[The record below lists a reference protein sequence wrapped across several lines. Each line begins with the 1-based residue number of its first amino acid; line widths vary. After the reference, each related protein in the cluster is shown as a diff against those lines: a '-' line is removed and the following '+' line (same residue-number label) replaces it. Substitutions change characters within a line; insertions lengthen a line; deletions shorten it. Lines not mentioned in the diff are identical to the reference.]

1 MCTEEIGGFFDVIYH
16 QLLALRVLCA
26 GCYRIS
32 IVLAFLCG
40 LKKTIRIRYEWTRI
54 FWTTEGKNSPSSKI
68 SQYVCNGPK
77 IVKISCLFFV
87 SSFRSFQR
95 PLQISLRFHML
106 QLRFHTPEAWKWYPF
121 RLEPPRMGHYRDT
134 PPTGENSQEI
144 FTELTTC
151 RELWKCAQL
160 WVHALTSVSQFLVK
174 STLIQLTIRRADKV
188 NYYIDCRLFL
198 CTRALV
204 RFLIHQRLV
213 CETARPQFPWRILY

>member
-1 MCTEEIGGFFDVIYH
+1 MYGRNWRFFDVIYH

-54 FWTTEGKNSPSSKI
+54 FWTTGGKNSPSSKI
-68 SQYVCNGPK
+68 SQYVCKGPK

-95 PLQISLRFHML
+95 PLQISLRFH
-106 QLRFHTPEAWKWYPF
+106 TPEAWKCTPF
-121 RLEPPRMGHYRDT
+121 GWSLLVWAIIGI